1 MGLGTRGRGDL
12 GLGTRVGRYLG
23 LGTRG
28 RRDFGTG
35 SFCKRQVE
43 EHVAVEI
50 VGLEGV
56 GSSRN
61 RNRSLNV
68 TLFCLLIRVDLE

>member
-28 RRDFGTG
+28 RRDLGLDLSVNAKSRSTLQSG
-35 SFCKRQVE
+35 LLALK
-43 EHVAVEI
+43 ALAPVEI
-50 VGLEGV
+50 EIGA
-56 GSSRN
+56 
-61 RNRSLNV
+61 
-68 TLFCLLIRVDLE
+68 